1 MTMEKQAIAVTT
13 IVADAQ
19 DAAVGERIHAL
30 EHAHGLEIVF
40 LGREEMARRRL
51 RTNTDQGT
59 ECRIA
64 LPREQRLFDGA
75 VLLLED
81 TRAVVVRQEAETW
94 LSLRASDT
102 ASALELGYFAGNMH
116 WRVRFDGSVLHIATA
131 GDLDD
136 MLDRLQPLLEG
147 GAISRVDP

>member
-1 MTMEKQAIAVTT
+1 MAADTQAITVTS

-19 DAAVGERIHAL
+19 DETVGEMVHAL
-30 EHAHGLEIVF
+30 EHEHRLETLF

-75 VLLLED
+75 VLFLDE

-94 LSLRASDT
+94 LSLRASDIG
-102 ASALELGYFAGNMH
+102 SALELGYFAGNMH
-116 WRVRFDGSVLHIATA
+116 WRVRFDGAVMHIATGA
-131 GDLDD
+131 EPED
-136 MLDRLQPLLEG
+136 MLTRLQPLLDG
-147 GAISRVDP
+147 GTVSLVDL